1 MGTRLVSS
9 AIRNRGLKN
18 TMIKSMTAFANIERT
33 IDDISI
39 KVEIRTYNNR
49 HLDIQL
55 RVTPG
60 YQALE
65 EKLKTLISGCVA
77 RGRVDVKLR
86 IDDLSETAAAFE
98 VDEVKAR
105 AYHHALM
112 TLQKTL
118 EMEGAVPMEWVTARN
133 DLIKPKMVESD
144 VDKIWACLA
153 DCMQEVLWGIDAMR
167 QKEGAFIANDFR
179 ERLQFLKDS
188 IDQIEADS
196 SGLQEQYKQRLM
208 ERISVLTEQ
217 RVPLDEGRIE
227 QEAAFLADKSDISEE
242 IVRVR
247 SHLAQFEAIMA
258 AEAPSGH
265 KLNFLMQEINREFN
279 TIGSKSAKTDI
290 SHLVVN
296 VKSELEK
303 IREQIQN
310 VE

>member
-1 MGTRLVSS
+1 
-9 AIRNRGLKN
+9 
-18 TMIKSMTAFANIERT
+18 MTAFANIERT
-33 IDDISI
+33 MDDISI
-39 KVEIRTYNNR
+39 KVEIRTYNSR

-60 YQALE
+60 YQILE

-77 RGRVDVKLR
+77 RGRVDVKLY
-86 IDDLSETAAAFE
+86 IDDLSETAVAFQ

-105 AYHHALM
+105 AYHQAL
-112 TLQKTL
+112 KTL
-118 EMEGAVPMEWVTARN
+118 KKILGLEGPVPMEWVTARN
-133 DLIKPKMVESD
+133 DLIKPKDVESD
-144 VDKIWACLA
+144 VDKIWVCLA
-153 DCMQEVLWGIDAMR
+153 DCMQEVLSDIDAMR
-167 QKEGAFIANDFR
+167 QKEGSFIANDFR
-179 ERLQFLKDS
+179 ERLQFLNHS

-196 SGLQEQYKQRLM
+196 SGLLEQYKQRLV

-217 RVPLDEGRIE
+217 RVSLDEGRIE

-247 SHLAQFEAIMA
+247 SHLVQFEAIMA

-279 TIGSKSAKTDI
+279 TIGSKSTKTDI
-290 SHLVVN
+290 SHMVVN

-303 IREQIQN
+303 IREQVQN

>member
-1 MGTRLVSS
+1 
-9 AIRNRGLKN
+9 
-18 TMIKSMTAFANIERT
+18 MIKSMTAFANIERT

-77 RGRVDVKLR
+77 RGRVDVKLH

-105 AYHHALM
+105 AYHQALM

-133 DLIKPKMVESD
+133 DLIKPKKVESD

-153 DCMQEVLWGIDAMR
+153 DCMQEVLWSIDAMR

-179 ERLQFLKDS
+179 ERLQILKDS

-196 SGLQEQYKQRLM
+196 SGIQEQYKQRLM

-217 RVPLDEGRIE
+217 HVPLDEGRIE
-227 QEAAFLADKSDISEE
+227 QEAEFLADKSDNYE
-242 IVRVR
+242 
-247 SHLAQFEAIMA
+247 
-258 AEAPSGH
+258 
-265 KLNFLMQEINREFN
+265 
-279 TIGSKSAKTDI
+279 
-290 SHLVVN
+290 
-296 VKSELEK
+296 
-303 IREQIQN
+303 
-310 VE
+310 

>member
-1 MGTRLVSS
+1 
-9 AIRNRGLKN
+9 
-18 TMIKSMTAFANIERT
+18 MIKSMTAFANTERT

-39 KVEIRTYNNR
+39 KVEIRTYNSR

-60 YQALE
+60 YQVLE
-65 EKLKTLISGCVA
+65 EKLKALISGCVA

-86 IDDLSETAAAFE
+86 IDDLSETAASFQ
-98 VDEVKAR
+98 VDEVRAR
-105 AYHHALM
+105 AYHQAL
-112 TLQKTL
+112 KTL
-118 EMEGAVPMEWVTARN
+118 KKILGLEGSVPMEWVTARN
-133 DLIKPKMVESD
+133 DLIRPKEVESD
-144 VDKIWACLA
+144 VDKIWVCLA
-153 DCMQEVLWGIDAMR
+153 DCMQEVLLDIDAMR
-167 QKEGAFIANDFR
+167 QKEGAFIAADFR

-196 SGLQEQYKQRLM
+196 SGLLERYKQRLM
-208 ERISVLTEQ
+208 ERVSILTEQ
-217 RVPLDEGRIE
+217 HVSLDEGRIE

-242 IVRVR
+242 IIRVR
-247 SHLAQFEAIMA
+247 SHLAQFDAIMA
-258 AEAPSGH
+258 AETPSGH

-290 SHLVVN
+290 SHMVVN

-303 IREQIQN
+303 IREQVQN

>member
-1 MGTRLVSS
+1 
-9 AIRNRGLKN
+9 
-18 TMIKSMTAFANIERT
+18 MIKSMTAFANIERT
-33 IDDISI
+33 MDDISI
-39 KVEIRTYNNR
+39 KVEIRTYNSR

-60 YQALE
+60 YQILE

-77 RGRVDVKLR
+77 RGRVDVKLY
-86 IDDLSETAAAFE
+86 IDDLSETAVAFQ

-105 AYHHALM
+105 AYHQAL
-112 TLQKTL
+112 KTL
-118 EMEGAVPMEWVTARN
+118 KKILGLEGPVPMEWVTARN
-133 DLIKPKMVESD
+133 DLIKPKDVESD
-144 VDKIWACLA
+144 VDKIWVCLA
-153 DCMQEVLWGIDAMR
+153 DCMQEVLSDIDAMR
-167 QKEGAFIANDFR
+167 QKEGSFIANDFR
-179 ERLQFLKDS
+179 ERLQFLNHS

-196 SGLQEQYKQRLM
+196 SGLLEQYKQRLV

-217 RVPLDEGRIE
+217 RVSLDEGRIE

-247 SHLAQFEAIMA
+247 SHLVQFEAIMA

-279 TIGSKSAKTDI
+279 TIGSKSTKTDI
-290 SHLVVN
+290 SHMVVN

-303 IREQIQN
+303 IREQVQN